1 MAEETK
7 TTQNEETI
15 SIADIDD
22 NAVWT
27 EHHENILVEWADKA
41 TCYRWLHAKSH
52 IDYSEP
58 IMVYNTCYCYEYTN
72 RNSKFRPGPI
82 S

>member
-27 EHHENILVEWADKA
+27 DEF
-41 TCYRWLHAKSH
+41 R
-52 IDYSEP
+52 
-58 IMVYNTCYCYEYTN
+58 EY
-72 RNSKFRPGPI
+72 I
-82 S
+82 SRMG